1 MDDRY
6 QENLRRFMYI
16 ASALLFMSQLVMVLH
31 IYFMNSQIEK
41 LFLKSDEILGVLNT
55 WEK

>member
-1 MDDRY
+1 MDDRC

-31 IYFMNSQIEK
+31 ICFTSSQLEK
-41 LFLKSDEILGVLNT
+41 LFSKSDEILGVLNT